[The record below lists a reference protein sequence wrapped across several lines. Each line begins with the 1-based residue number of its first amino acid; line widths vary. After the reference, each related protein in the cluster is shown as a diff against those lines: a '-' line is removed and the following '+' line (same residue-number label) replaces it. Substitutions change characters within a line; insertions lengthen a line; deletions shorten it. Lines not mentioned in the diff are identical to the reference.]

1 MTFET
6 GSNDVKCIQI
16 TLISDNVR
24 ENQED
29 FFVDVVLN
37 DMGRV
42 RAGNPS
48 RTVVVI
54 EGMRIN

>member
-54 EGMRIN
+54 EGMRID